1 MFGKRLLQSFPHLLP
16 CEKSAFFRYSFIK
29 TQSTSDC
36 HLPGTINLVSPEPWA
51 SAIDLL
57 LTAPSPEPA
66 GLLASRLAFACD
78 SGELELLFAEEG
90 DAALL
95 EGVAGA
101 LGGLFAVWASM
112 ASLKRHF
119 TSSA

>member
-1 MFGKRLLQSFPHLLP
+1 MSVAKFPALATMPQISFFH
-16 CEKSAFFRYSFIK
+16 YSSIK
-29 TQSTSDC
+29 TKHAHDC
-36 HLPGTINLVSPEPWA
+36 PLPGTINRVSPEPWA

-95 EGVAGA
+95 EGVAGV
-101 LGGLFAVWASM
+101 LGGLLAVWASI

-119 TSSA
+119 TSSAYE

>member
-1 MFGKRLLQSFPHLLP
+1 MCLLQSFLHLPP
-16 CEKSAFFRYSFIK
+16 CNKSAFFTILQLK
-29 TQSTSDC
+29 LN
-36 HLPGTINLVSPEPWA
+36 LPGTINLVSPDPWA

-78 SGELELLFAEEG
+78 SGELELLFAEDG

-101 LGGLFAVWASM
+101 LGGLLAVWASM

-119 TSSA
+119 TSSAYE